1 MALKLLANNN
11 AKSVL
16 ASGISASATVIT
28 VSSGAGGLFPHPV
41 SGQSYFKLTIVDAA
55 TKLITEIM
63 HVTSVSGDVMTVQ
76 RGQEGTTARVWSTND
91 IVANMLTVGSFL
103 SCLQISNNFSEIA
116 DEGSEAVRQALL
128 NLGSSDGTI
137 NGRLMGVPRVVTST
151 GTFTKT
157 PGAKKWKIRILG
169 GGGGSSAA
177 AATAEGQ
184 TSMSNGG
191 GAGAYAEGMYDVSAL
206 TSVMITIGQG
216 GKGGTASSLY
226 GEDGGTSSV
235 GDLIIA
241 PGGKAGLPAGPAN
254 PPFQPVANSNSNAPL
269 GWNIVGVSGP
279 GAEAGTAVS
288 TDYTIG
294 SRGAN
299 SQLGV
304 GAAVQAINNPGVTG
318 GGYGSGASGCS
329 NGPSRPVNPGA
340 AGCGGIVIIEEY
352 A

>member
-1 MALKLLANNN
+1 MSLKLLANNN

-16 ASGISASATVIT
+16 AAGISASATVIT
-28 VSSGAGGLFPHPV
+28 VVAGTGGLFPSPV
-41 SGQSYFKLTIVDAA
+41 SGVSYFKLTVTDAA
-55 TKLITEIM
+55 TKTISEIM
-63 HVTSVSGDVMTVQ
+63 HVTSVSGDVMTVI
-76 RGQEGTTARVWSTND
+76 RGQEGTTPRVWSTND
-91 IVANMLTVGSFL
+91 IAANMMTAGSLL
-103 SCLQISNNFSEIA
+103 SCLQVSNNFSEIA
-116 DEGSEAVRQALL
+116 DEGSEAVKQALL

-137 NGRLMGVPRVVTST
+137 NGRLIGFPRVVTSS
-151 GTFTKT
+151 GSFTKT
-157 PGAKKWKIRILG
+157 PGVTKWKIRILG

-177 AATAEGQ
+177 PATGSGQ
-184 TSMSNGG
+184 VSISNGG

-216 GKGGTASSLY
+216 GKGGTASSIY

-235 GDLIIA
+235 GDLISA
-241 PGGKAGLPAGPAN
+241 PGGKAGLPSGPNN
-254 PPFQPVANSNSNAPL
+254 PPFQPLANSNSNAPL

-279 GAEAGTAVS
+279 GSEAGTAVS

-340 AGCGGIVIIEEY
+340 AGCAGIVIIEEY

>member
-1 MALKLLANNN
+1 MRKVGSTTDTADANGEYTNGNVANGVSPTIINAEMLNTFQREMVNLVEGLGYTLNPDDDSQILKAIN
-11 AKSVL
+11 
-16 ASGISASATVIT
+16 GVIT
-28 VSSGAGGLFPHPV
+28 GR
-41 SGQSYFKLTIVDAA
+41 I
-55 TKLITEIM
+55 
-63 HVTSVSGDVMTVQ
+63 
-76 RGQEGTTARVWSTND
+76 
-91 IVANMLTVGSFL
+91 
-103 SCLQISNNFSEIA
+103 
-116 DEGSEAVRQALL
+116 
-128 NLGSSDGTI
+128 LG
-137 NGRLMGVPRVVTST
+137 MPRVITNS
-151 GTFTKT
+151 GMFTKSS
-157 PGAKKWKIRILG
+157 GAKKWKIRILG

-177 AATAEGQ
+177 AATAAGQ

-254 PPFQPVANSNSNAPL
+254 PPFQPVANSNSNSPT

-279 GAEAGTAVS
+279 GAESGVAVS
-288 TDYTIG
+288 TEYTIG

-340 AGCGGIVIIEEY
+340 AGRDGIVIIEEY
-352 A
+352 T